1 MLTDSSESLF
11 AYNNPGESF
20 ENFMDMSFEPVF
32 APEFEDPELERR
44 ADEICG
50 DDQFCLFDIAAT
62 GTLDI
67 GMATMSGVRDFDM
80 IVIAFAPNTPTE
92 ILQLFCPHQALD
104 LPLPQGSWLC
114 GSILVYIAIIS
125 TR

>member
-20 ENFMDMSFEPVF
+20 ENFMDMRFEPVF
-32 APEFEDPELERR
+32 APEFEDEELERR
-44 ADEICG
+44 AGEICG

-80 IVIAFAPNTPTE
+80 IVDLAEPSKLYLMGHSMPNQCKKNMTPPDFLQ
-92 ILQLFCPHQALD
+92 IL
-104 LPLPQGSWLC
+104 
-114 GSILVYIAIIS
+114 
-125 TR
+125 

>member
-1 MLTDSSESLF
+1 MYTDAYELKFNGTTGVLFHAKCDCPLGMLTDSSESLF

-20 ENFMDMSFEPVF
+20 ENFMDMGFEPVF
-32 APEFEDPELERR
+32 APEFEDEELERR
-44 ADEICG
+44 AGEICG

-80 IVIAFAPNTPTE
+80 IV
-92 ILQLFCPHQALD
+92 D
-104 LPLPQGSWLC
+104 LAEPSKLYLIQQHFD
-114 GSILVYIAIIS
+114 
-125 TR
+125 